1 MDGKR
6 GMEVNSYQ
14 DLSVWKKGLD
24 LTEQC
29 YRLTGTF
36 PKEELFGL
44 TSQIR
49 RAAASVPGNIA
60 EGWGRSGTSEY
71 LQFLRV
77 AQGSLKEL
85 ETYLIVAQRVE
96 LLSPSSLGLALGL
109 CTEIGKMLNALM
121 TSLKRKRER

>member
-29 YRLTGTF
+29 YRLTRTF

-44 TSQIR
+44 TSQISSR
-49 RAAASVPGNIA
+49 LGSCKHR
-60 EGWGRSGTSEY
+60 GRMG
-71 LQFLRV
+71 Q
-77 AQGSLKEL
+77 
-85 ETYLIVAQRVE
+85 
-96 LLSPSSLGLALGL
+96 
-109 CTEIGKMLNALM
+109 
-121 TSLKRKRER
+121 ERHK